1 MRRIADLTVAML
13 VGMSVHVASAQQSQ
27 KEVDLEALYQQ
38 IDEAIDNS
46 PVYVAEFEKRL
57 NKQKELFMQE
67 TDTDAKLLN
76 GMILFEMYRSYK
88 NDSALHYIRECITLA
103 DSLGHYDIAG
113 QARSKMARQCSNS
126 GMYVEAAKLLDEV
139 DTSVLS
145 QEGLTDYYD
154 ARSHLCGEI
163 ANYSLLPDVK
173 AQYGA
178 AQQQFRDSLEK
189 VADKG
194 SDQYLNLRVWEL
206 ISNGDVQEALKISN
220 DWINKVGPG
229 TREDAMASYF
239 RHIVYAQLQ
248 DSIMVRYWL
257 GRSALADIKCAVM
270 EWDCNNNFN
279 TRMRSNQISPVLGVI
294 ERNYQDSIDRN
305 SRILTI
311 ATIVFIIF
319 SLLLV
324 SILYYV
330 SQQKKKLAQAK
341 SDLTKVNEELS
352 KTNHKLKWT
361 NDWVTKSNKEL
372 FEMNE
377 KLKNAKQT
385 PERQEQ

>member
-1 MRRIADLTVAML
+1 ML

-57 NKQKELFMQE
+57 NKQKDLFMQE

-239 RHIVYAQLQ
+239 LHIVYAQLHHLLIAVGIHPLLCFPAEEETGSGQ
-248 DSIMVRYWL
+248 K
-257 GRSALADIKCAVM
+257 RSHQGKRGTLED
-270 EWDCNNNFN
+270 
-279 TRMRSNQISPVLGVI
+279 QP
-294 ERNYQDSIDRN
+294 
-305 SRILTI
+305 
-311 ATIVFIIF
+311 
-319 SLLLV
+319 
-324 SILYYV
+324 
-330 SQQKKKLAQAK
+330 
-341 SDLTKVNEELS
+341 
-352 KTNHKLKWT
+352 
-361 NDWVTKSNKEL
+361 
-372 FEMNE
+372 
-377 KLKNAKQT
+377 
-385 PERQEQ
+385 

>member
-1 MRRIADLTVAML
+1 
-13 VGMSVHVASAQQSQ
+13 MSVHVVSAQQSQ

-57 NKQKELFMQE
+57 NKQKDLFMQE

-88 NDSALHYIRECITLA
+88 NDSALHYMQECITLA

-126 GMYVEAAKLLDEV
+126 GMYTEAAKLLDEV
-139 DTSVLS
+139 NTSVLS

-154 ARSHLCGEI
+154 ARSHVCGEI
-163 ANYSLLPDVK
+163 ANYSLLPEVK
-173 AQYGA
+173 AQYYA
-178 AQQQFRDSLEK
+178 AQRQFRDSLER

-248 DSIMVRYWL
+248 DSIMVRY
-257 GRSALADIKCAVM
+257 
-270 EWDCNNNFN
+270 
-279 TRMRSNQISPVLGVI
+279 
-294 ERNYQDSIDRN
+294 
-305 SRILTI
+305 
-311 ATIVFIIF
+311 
-319 SLLLV
+319 
-324 SILYYV
+324 
-330 SQQKKKLAQAK
+330 
-341 SDLTKVNEELS
+341 
-352 KTNHKLKWT
+352 
-361 NDWVTKSNKEL
+361 
-372 FEMNE
+372 
-377 KLKNAKQT
+377 
-385 PERQEQ
+385 